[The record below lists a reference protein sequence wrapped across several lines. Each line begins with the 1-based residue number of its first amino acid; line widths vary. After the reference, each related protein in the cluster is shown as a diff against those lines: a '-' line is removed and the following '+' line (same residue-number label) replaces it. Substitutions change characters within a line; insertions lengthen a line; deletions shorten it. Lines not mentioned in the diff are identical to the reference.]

1 MKKILF
7 IVALSSIFQI
17 TSAQD
22 NLFRQYGPEYGLNN
36 SFLYSLN
43 QDNSGYLWIGTGEGL
58 YRFNGFEC
66 DIFTDQDSLAENF
79 VTTIFKDLSGRL
91 WVGHM
96 SGGIT
101 RIDNHHFDILVESSA
116 FNSSITDITESD
128 SSTIWCAT
136 QNEGIILFDNS
147 DNFKKISVD
156 LNNELIFS
164 IKHLSANNFLLGTDE
179 NLYISEY
186 VAETGTFIIKNS
198 LKDLPVSKVSR
209 IIKES
214 SNSFLILTQD
224 EGIFNLKVEEDNVE
238 FKLDTIDN
246 NESGRL
252 DNLQGGLLA
261 DNNTL
266 WINTMGNGIIK
277 YLRDDSNLFS
287 FSGTI
292 NSDNG
297 LPSNNVKYLFKDRE
311 ENIWFGMFGEGLIRY
326 IDDNLKFFSYE
337 DITETND
344 IYSIAPSGKNIWI
357 GTENSLIKLNNNDGS
372 VLESFELPLQNKGK
386 IINSIY
392 ESENGLVY
400 MGYDKTGITVFNP
413 VNKSFY
419 NVRLDGD
426 DLKNSI
432 NSITGDSDF
441 LWISTKKGACK
452 YSLQT
457 GQKIWFDTRNGGL
470 PHNNIQTLFID
481 SNGRVLVGTYCKNI
495 FYIDIDNTVKPDPK
509 LKLNGLNSVI
519 SFAEDSEKSIWVA
532 TSGSG
537 VYKFNE
543 KVEIGWTFIRSSGLL
558 SDYCYSMVYNNL
570 DKIVVGHRGG
580 FSEIETREKPR
591 IKTYT
596 NYEGI
601 KTSTEFYLNSATV
614 DTYNRIWF
622 GTSEGVIKFLPELT
636 TKGLTPPLIHI
647 DAIYIDEEPYETQN
661 QLMLDPGFYEI
672 RVDYTAI
679 NFSNPELVKYSS
691 ILEGYNKWSN
701 HTSDRTVTFNRVG
714 HGNYH
719 FKIGAFN
726 ENGISSN
733 ISGFELKIKK
743 PIYLSLWFY
752 LIVIIVISAFVYA
765 IIRARERNLRLAQ
778 ERLIKNLDEKT
789 KEVIVKEEI
798 IKERKK
804 AEKELIEAKERA
816 ELSDKL
822 KTSFLTNM
830 SHEIRT
836 PMNAIVGF
844 TELLKDS
851 DMEDKERNSYM
862 TNIITNS
869 RGLLSLID
877 DLLDI
882 SKIESN
888 QLNLKLKECNIS
900 DLFKDIY
907 SHYRETLN
915 EIEKQ
920 NIELELDQ
928 SGNDKPILIE
938 TDCTRLRQVLSKM
951 LDNAVKFTDSGTIKF
966 GYTLESEQITFYVE
980 DTGIGM
986 TPDKI
991 EIIFDLF
998 RKVEENKLRLYRG
1011 TGLGLSLS
1019 QHLVRLLGGEI
1030 TVESEEG
1037 KGSKFM
1043 FSLSLEGLQ
1052 ESETSQAKANNNI
1065 GLGFNFTDKNILVV
1079 EDDTSN
1085 YLLIKEV
1092 IKPTGA
1098 ILHHAVDGEKAL
1110 KIFKEVKNLD
1120 LIIMD
1125 IKLPGVDGYE
1135 VTRSI
1140 RQMNKDL
1147 PILAHT
1153 AYAMEGDRERSIE
1166 AGCNAYL
1173 AKPTNHKLLLKTI
1186 ENLILKARDGRI
1198 TF

>member
-1 MKKILF
+1 MKKALF
-7 IVALSSIFQI
+7 IVTLFSISLF
-17 TSAQD
+17 TVAQD
-22 NLFRQYGPEYGLNN
+22 NLFRQYGSEYGLNN

-58 YRFNGFEC
+58 YRFNGYEC

-79 VTTIFKDLSGRL
+79 VTTTFKDLSGRL
-91 WVGHM
+91 WIGHM

-101 RIDNHHFDILVESSA
+101 RIDNNRFDILVESSA
-116 FNSSITDITESD
+116 FNSAITDICESD
-128 SSTIWCAT
+128 STKIWCTT
-136 QNEGIILFDNS
+136 QNEGIILFDNDDKFS
-147 DNFKKISVD
+147 EISVD
-156 LNNELIFS
+156 LSSELIFC
-164 IKHLSANNFLLGTDE
+164 IKHLNANNFILGTDE
-179 NLYISEY
+179 NLYIAEY
-186 VAETGTFIIKNS
+186 IPEKGILEIINRI
-198 LKDLPVSKVSR
+198 KDLPVSKVSM
-209 IIKES
+209 IIREE

-224 EGIFNLKVEEDNVE
+224 EGIYNLKVEDDNAE
-238 FKLDTIDN
+238 FRLDTIDN
-246 NESGRL
+246 NVSGRL
-252 DNLQGGLLA
+252 DNLQGGLLI

-266 WINTMGNGIIK
+266 WVHTMGNGIIK
-277 YLRDDSNLFS
+277 YLREDSDLFV
-287 FSGTI
+287 FSGAI
-292 NSDNG
+292 NSNNG

-337 DITETND
+337 DFTETNN
-344 IYSIAPSGKNIWI
+344 IYSIASSGKKIWI
-357 GTENSLIKLNNNDGS
+357 GTENNLIKVDHIDGS
-372 VLESFELPLQNKGK
+372 VLESYELPDQNKGV

-392 ESENGLVY
+392 ESKDGLVY
-400 MGYDKTGITVFNP
+400 LGYDKTGITVFNP
-413 VNKSFY
+413 LNKSFK
-419 NVRLDGD
+419 NMRLSGD
-426 DLKNSI
+426 DLENSV
-432 NSITGDSDF
+432 NNITGDSDF

-457 GQKIWFDTRNGGL
+457 GQKIWFSTRNGL
-470 PHNNIQTLFID
+470 PHNNIMTLFID
-481 SNGRVLVGTYCKNI
+481 SKGRVLVGTYCKNI

-509 LKLNGLNSVI
+509 LSLNGLNSVI
-519 SFAEDSEKSIWVA
+519 SFAEDSDKSIWVA

-537 VYKFNE
+537 VFKFND
-543 KVEIGWTFIRSSGLL
+543 KAEIGWTFRRSSGLL
-558 SDYCYSMVYNNL
+558 SDYCYSMVYNNI
-570 DKIVVGHRGG
+570 DKIIVGHRGG

-601 KTSTEFYLNSATV
+601 KRSTEFYINSATV
-614 DTYNRIWF
+614 DSYNMIWF

-647 DAIYIDEEPYETQN
+647 DAIFINDEQYDTQ
-661 QLMLDPGFYEI
+661 QPLILDPGYYEV

-701 HTSDRTVTFNRVG
+701 QTSDRTVTFNRVG

-733 ISGFELKIKK
+733 ISGFKLKINK
-743 PIYLSLWFY
+743 PIYLSFWFY
-752 LIVIIVISAFVYA
+752 AIIIIVISALVYA

-778 ERLIKNLDEKT
+778 ERLIRNLDEKT
-789 KEVIVKEEI
+789 KEVIIKEEI

-804 AEKELIEAKERA
+804 AEKELIEAKDRA

-851 DMEDKERNSYM
+851 DLDEEERNSYM

-869 RGLLSLID
+869 RGLLGLID

-888 QLNLKLKECNIS
+888 QLNIKLKPCNVS
-900 DLFKDIY
+900 SLMNDIY
-907 SHYRETLN
+907 SLFQENLN
-915 EIEKQ
+915 ELDK
-920 NIELELDQ
+920 NHLEL
-928 SGNDKPILIE
+928 ILDEPESDSPYILE
-938 TDCTRLRQVLSKM
+938 TDCTRLRQVLTKL
-951 LDNAVKFTDSGTIKF
+951 LDNAVKFTDSGSIRY
-966 GYTLESEQITFYVE
+966 GYEIHNNEISFFVE

-986 TPDKI
+986 APDKI
-991 EIIFDLF
+991 EVIFDLF
-998 RKVEENKLRLYRG
+998 RKVEDNKLRLYRG
-1011 TGLGLSLS
+1011 TGLGLALS
-1019 QHLVRLLGGEI
+1019 QHLIKLMGGDI
-1030 TVESEEG
+1030 TVESVEG
-1037 KGSKFM
+1037 KGSRFM
-1043 FSLSLEGLQ
+1043 FSLSTKGLQ
-1052 ESETSQAKANNNI
+1052 LSGTQQKKASIIFGND
-1065 GLGFNFTDKNILVV
+1065 LDLSSKTILIV
-1079 EDDTSN
+1079 EDDTPN
-1085 YLLIKEV
+1085 YLLVKQLL
-1092 IKPTGA
+1092 KPTNVK
-1098 ILHHAVDGEKAL
+1098 LHLAENGEEAL
-1110 KIFKEVKNLD
+1110 AIFKKLENID

-1135 VTRSI
+1135 VTRRI
-1140 RQMNKDL
+1140 RELDKEV

-1153 AYAMEGDRERSIE
+1153 AYAMEGDREKSIE
-1166 AGCNAYL
+1166 AGCNDYI
-1173 AKPTNHKLLLKTI
+1173 AKPTNQKLLLKTI
-1186 ENLILKARDGRI
+1186 ENLLGHKRQ
-1198 TF
+1198 